1 MAKAAEEDYKEVT
14 SKAVRLFHEKVAE
27 ATRNDA
33 RAGLSSTGGMGAVER
48 ILQARQAMLG
58 SEVVSVG
65 RYNER
70 VRESGKEIK
79 RSLARVVK
87 APVG

>member
-1 MAKAAEEDYKEVT
+1 MLVPDANTRAR
-14 SKAVRLFHEKVAE
+14 RL
-27 ATRNDA
+27 TY
-33 RAGLSSTGGMGAVER
+33 LLT
-48 ILQARQAMLG
+48 LQARQAMLG

>member
-1 MAKAAEEDYKEVT
+1 
-14 SKAVRLFHEKVAE
+14 
-27 ATRNDA
+27 
-33 RAGLSSTGGMGAVER
+33 
-48 ILQARQAMLG
+48 MLG

-79 RSLARVVK
+79 RSLERVVK
-87 APVG
+87 APLAPLG